1 MVESTELEKS
11 GGVIRK
17 EVSEITLK
25 ILLYFF
31 FPVDCRYSC
40 YCGSWLENPLE
51 NDRKLL

>member
-1 MVESTELEKS
+1 MEGSTELEKL

-31 FPVDCRYSC
+31 SLWTVDT
-40 YCGSWLENPLE
+40 LVIVVPA
-51 NDRKLL
+51 